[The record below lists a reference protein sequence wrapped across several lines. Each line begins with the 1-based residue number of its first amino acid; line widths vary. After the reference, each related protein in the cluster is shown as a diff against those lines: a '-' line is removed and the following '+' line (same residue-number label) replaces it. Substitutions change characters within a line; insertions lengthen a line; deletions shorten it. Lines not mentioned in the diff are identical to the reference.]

1 MTILEKDKLLNNII
15 DLSNLKNI
23 PSLSIMEQKN
33 LAILVVARNEL
44 SRLLPLHRDSF
55 SNLIL
60 EYLVKNAPD
69 FKELESLFDK
79 YYSETNPIKKSIIF
93 KQIKPIEPLA
103 VFLSE
108 IAIIFNKT
116 EKSSELTIKG
126 FVYNLI
132 LDWFKVEKMESR
144 YLSELISIDFQSQID
159 KLIKRTKENPE
170 ARAELHVAFDN
181 SIEISQFLKKF
192 RYTLLIPDKCIKGKR
207 KVIRK

>member
-44 SRLLPLHRDSF
+44 SRLLPLHSDSF

-116 EKSSELTIKG
+116 EKSSELSIKG

-132 LDWFKVEKMESR
+132 LNWFKG
-144 YLSELISIDFQSQID
+144 YIY
-159 KLIKRTKENPE
+159 IKVPKAT
-170 ARAELHVAFDN
+170 HVLNIA
-181 SIEISQFLKKF
+181 
-192 RYTLLIPDKCIKGKR
+192 
-207 KVIRK
+207 